1 MLTIHYDD
9 SLSAFLKSLHDAGI
23 DVSEA
28 GGIVI
33 RDMRGRLTFV
43 AKAQLSSE
51 VAERVEGSI
60 NLDLRPYISPIG
72 AISDQ
77 TAPGAARIFAE
88 PNPIK
93 LNIDFGPQSDALP
106 VRLLDR
112 RAVGGDW
119 LRPPVESA
127 AKPPRLVFASF
138 KGGVGRSTSLAV
150 LSAEISTRGRSALV
164 IDLDL
169 EAPGI
174 GSMLV
179 ERDATPTF
187 GSIDF
192 FVESGLKPLD
202 EVFITDCV
210 GTSWVGT
217 GKGRIDVIPALG
229 SRSLDRPQGV
239 LSKLAR
245 AYLDQPVEDGPSKT
259 FLDKVRDLIERA
271 TLLRRY
277 DAVLIDAR
285 AGMHETTAAA
295 ILGLGADVLLFGTAQ
310 PQTQT
315 GLELL
320 LSHLALFP
328 STDEN
333 HDWRDRLRIAQAKA
347 EPHVLDIYRGL
358 TFDIFDK
365 YLYQHD
371 GDPLENFSFG
381 LEDENA
387 PHYPVPIFEDERFR
401 LFDPIS
407 ERSQLTEDLY
417 RNSFGRFLDF
427 CLERLQLDEE
437 DGC

>member
-1 MLTIHYDD
+1 LTIYYDD
-9 SLSAFLKSLHDAGI
+9 SLSEFLKLLKDSNI
-23 DVSEA
+23 DVSEN
-28 GGIVI
+28 GGVVI

-43 AKAQLSSE
+43 AKVDLNLE
-51 VAERVEGSI
+51 VMEQVERSI
-60 NLDLRPYISPIG
+60 DPGLRPYISPIG
-72 AISDQ
+72 PISDQ
-77 TAPGAARIFAE
+77 TTPGATRIFTE
-88 PNPIK
+88 LNPIK
-93 LNIDFGPQSDALP
+93 LPMNLGTQHGVVP

-112 RAVGGDW
+112 RAVGSDW
-119 LRPPVESA
+119 LRPPDEFTA
-127 AKPPRLVFASF
+127 RPPRLVFASF

-150 LSAEISTRGRSALV
+150 LSAEISSRGRSALV

-192 FVESGLKPLD
+192 FVEGGLKSLD
-202 EVFITDCV
+202 EVFIADCV

-229 SRSLDRPQGV
+229 SRSLERPQGV

-245 AYLDQPVEDGPSKT
+245 AYLDHPVEDGSSKT
-259 FLDKVRDLIERA
+259 FLDNVRELIERA

-310 PQTQT
+310 PQTQI

-328 STDEN
+328 STDVN
-333 HDWRDRLRIAQAKA
+333 NDWRERLRMAQAKA
-347 EPHVLDIYRGL
+347 EPQLLDSYCGD
-358 TFDIFDK
+358 TFDLFDK

-371 GDPLENFSFG
+371 GDPLEGFSFG
-381 LEDENA
+381 IEDESA
-387 PHYPVPIFEDERFR
+387 PHYPIPIFEDELFR
-401 LFDPIS
+401 LFDPIC
-407 ERSQLTEDLY
+407 ERSQLTESIY
-417 RNSFGRFLDF
+417 RKSFGPFLEF
-427 CLERLQLDEE
+427 CCQRLQLDEE
-437 DGC
+437 DEC